1 MGDDKSVA
9 ISHADTLVQQMKKT
23 QQESTNTAASKRT
36 LADRRSD
43 VDNADVLANINAW
56 EQDVDDAVKDAD
68 THKTQLDQY
77 QSFAS
82 DGDGDGV
89 VARVAAVE
97 TSTAKAM
104 EHVVQIEFAHRRAT
118 EAQDHIDNA
127 NIDMGSSNAGT
138 IAPGDTCCILFC
150 NTDENDDGKGDRD
163 CCCDDNDTGTGNETC
178 CDGKGDGG
186 DFCKRRRRGRR
197 QSENADIDDG
207 LCCCYKDGDVGTPV
221 MLENADIDGD
231 GKGDRGCCC
240 DDNVT
245 GTGNCTCCDGKGD
258 GGDCFKRPRRGRRRS
273 QVSRDSKDW
282 KSGKTCRV
290 IFCNTDENDD
300 GKGNRD
306 CCCDDND
313 TGTGNETCCDGKGD
327 GGDCCKRRR
336 RGRRR
341 SQDTRRC
348 RKTTWT
354 GTLLGAATACAV
366 AAFLASGVVQETRT

>member
-68 THKTQLDQY
+68 THN
-77 QSFAS
+77 
-82 DGDGDGV
+82 
-89 VARVAAVE
+89 
-97 TSTAKAM
+97 
-104 EHVVQIEFAHRRAT
+104 
-118 EAQDHIDNA
+118 HIDNA

-163 CCCDDNDTGTGNETC
+163 CCRDDNDTGTGNETC

-258 GGDCFKRPRRGRRRS
+258 GGDCFKRPRRGGRRS
-273 QVSRDSKDW
+273 QVSRDSKVW